1 MLAAERLITDYE
13 AMPPATRTH
22 LDQNSMTHLISMCN
36 FLTWVFNQCQSEVAA
51 EQFSEIKQSAMLQFH
66 TGLLDEQ
73 LADAMSA
80 KSEAFSW
87 DHLLLVKSLLEKTC
101 RESRADVER
110 REQAEADRVLQDSK
124 QVDRPSSLTFLNW
137 TPQAVAV
144 DPGPQYRTH
153 S

>member
-1 MLAAERLITDYE
+1 
-13 AMPPATRTH
+13 
-22 LDQNSMTHLISMCN
+22 
-36 FLTWVFNQCQSEVAA
+36 
-51 EQFSEIKQSAMLQFH
+51 MLQFH